1 MRSFPPLSAVAA
13 AALFVAP
20 AVAAE
25 VRDHPKAVLEL
36 FTSQGCS
43 SCPGAD
49 MKFEALGKQ
58 PDLITLAYHVD
69 YWDYIGWTDT
79 FGKKANSDLQKAYA
93 QSWKSSR
100 IYTPQ
105 LIINGQK
112 GVVAS
117 RDKEVTEALGAA
129 ALALPVE
136 IKVGDKMFDV
146 TVGPRAGG
154 TEAAVWLV
162 TFKDHAQVQIDR
174 GENAGR
180 TMDYTQI
187 VTGRQMLGMWDP
199 ATGTHL
205 KLPLSEL
212 SADGSNGA
220 AIIVQGDK
228 DGLPGP
234 ILGAASFR
242 L

>member
-1 MRSFPPLSAVAA
+1 MQSFSLLSAVAA
-13 AALFVAP
+13 AALLVAP
-20 AVAAE
+20 ATAAE
-25 VRDHPKAVLEL
+25 VRLHPKAVLEL

-43 SCPGAD
+43 SCPKAD
-49 MKFEALGKQ
+49 LKFSDLSKQ
-58 PDLITLAYHVD
+58 TDLITLAYNVD

-79 FGKKANSDLQKAYA
+79 FGRKENSDLQKAYA
-93 QSWKSSR
+93 ASWKSSR

-105 LIINGQK
+105 LIVNGQK
-112 GVVAS
+112 GVVGS
-117 RDKEVTEALGAA
+117 RDKDVTDALGAA
-129 ALALPVE
+129 TLALPVE
-136 IKVGDKMFDV
+136 IVVGDKMIDV
-146 TVGPRAGG
+146 TVGADANG
-154 TEAAVWLV
+154 AQAMVWLV

-180 TMDYTQI
+180 LMDYTQI

-205 KLPLSEL
+205 KLPLSQL
-212 SADGSNGA
+212 QADGSNGA
-220 AIIVQGDK
+220 AILVQTDNN
-228 DGLPGP
+228 GLPGP